1 MPHCGSCRGTPSTS
15 PEVTE
20 GPQLRRTLTL
30 GPLVL
35 YGLGV
40 IVGAGIYVAIG
51 AVIDR
56 AGTAAPLSFL
66 VAGLVAAATGL
77 CYAELAGRFPEAAG
91 AAAYVRHGF
100 GSERLALATGLALA
114 AAIVV
119 AAASIAAGAVHYLG
133 LLLPLPAWLLITL
146 VVVLF
151 TVVAS
156 VGVRE
161 SVYLAAGVGALEL
174 LGPVAATI
182 SGLSSAP
189 SIDVMAMLPA
199 DRAGWAGMTAGAFIA
214 FFAFIG
220 FESLANMG
228 EEVRD
233 PHHTLPRGIIGAI
246 AASLV
251 LYLAVSVTA
260 VAGGREPAPLAALF
274 GGPGASA
281 FAVVGTLAVANGVLV
296 QIMVLARLFF
306 GVAKRGQLPAVLARV
321 DARTRTPLAATVL
334 AGGLVLAMALFLP
347 FERLLALANVITLV
361 IFALVDVALWRVQRH
376 SSAGAGRFAMPHW
389 LPPVAAILALGLV
402 AAELVA

>member
-1 MPHCGSCRGTPSTS
+1 M
-15 PEVTE
+15 TE

-30 GPLVL
+30 GPLVF

-66 VAGLVAAATGL
+66 LAGLVAAATGL

-100 GSERLALATGLALA
+100 GSDRLALLTGLALA
-114 AAIVV
+114 LAIIV
-119 AAASIAAGAVHYLG
+119 AAASIAAGAVQYLA
-133 LLLPLPAWLLITL
+133 LLLPLPAWVLIVL

-151 TVVAS
+151 TVVAA

-161 SVYLAAGVGALEL
+161 SVFLAAGIGVLEL
-174 LGPVAATI
+174 LGLVAATV
-182 SGLSSAP
+182 SGLASAP
-189 SIDVMAMLPA
+189 TIDLAAMVPA
-199 DRAGWAGMTAGAFIA
+199 DHAGWSGVLAGGFIA

-228 EEVRD
+228 EEIRD
-233 PHHTLPRGIIGAI
+233 PHRTLPRGIISAI
-246 AASLV
+246 GASLV
-251 LYLAVSVTA
+251 LYLAVSIAA
-260 VAGGREPAPLAALF
+260 VAGGREPASLAALF
-274 GGPGASA
+274 GGLGASV
-281 FAVVGTLAVANGVLV
+281 FALVGTLAVANGVLV

-306 GVAKRGQLPAVLARV
+306 GVAKRGQLPAVLAQV
-321 DARTRTPLAATVL
+321 HPRTRTPVAATLL

-347 FERLLALANVITLV
+347 FERLLALANLITLV
-361 IFALVDVALWRVQRH
+361 IFALVDIALWRVQRV
-376 SSAGAGRFAMPHW
+376 SAAGPGRFAVPHW
-389 LPPVAAILALGLV
+389 LPIVAAGLALAL
-402 AAELVA
+402 ALAELVV